1 MPLKIYESLD
11 FSKHVSITK
20 ELPLY
25 KKLCD
30 DIPVD
35 MILSELENYVPE
47 NHVSGGEQTR
57 PWFSAHDN
65 TMRETER
72 QAKMKEALQELED
85 LGFRLRNNYTQ
96 KQLTIYQENIPW
108 QNWAKA
114 LSDSITKSTFESFL
128 EGYSRPRYVV
138 AKPGW
143 QCNTHRDWHATARHG
158 LRCHLMLETND
169 ECKHY
174 ITDDDGV
181 EHELHFAPGEVWFY
195 NVEKPHRAC
204 NLGDTERKSLSFEL
218 VNDDLL

>member
-11 FSKHVSITK
+11 FSKHISITK

-47 NHVSGGEQTR
+47 NYVNGEQTR
-57 PWFSAHDN
+57 PWFSVYDN
-65 TMRETER
+65 TIRETQR
-72 QAKMKEALQELED
+72 QAKVREALEELED
-85 LGFRLRNNYTQ
+85 VGFNLYDNYTQ
-96 KQLTIYQENIPW
+96 KQLTKYQTTFPW
-108 QNWAKA
+108 QNWADA
-114 LSDSITKSTFESFL
+114 LSNSVTKTTFENFL
-128 EGYSRPRYVV
+128 EGYSRPRYVE

-143 QCNTHRDWHATARHG
+143 RLTTHRDWHNSSRYG

-204 NLGDTERKSLSFEL
+204 NLGDTVRKSLSFEL